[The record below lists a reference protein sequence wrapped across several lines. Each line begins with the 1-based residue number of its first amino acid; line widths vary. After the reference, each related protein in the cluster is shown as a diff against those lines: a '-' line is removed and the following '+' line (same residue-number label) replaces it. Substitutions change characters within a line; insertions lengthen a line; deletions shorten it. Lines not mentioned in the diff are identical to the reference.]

1 MPLLTASIAGKNQ
14 CPSFD
19 WLQGWHE
26 FSRPITECLKLSV
39 STTLNC
45 GIKKGEG
52 EGEGEGGR
60 NSNTNILSILKTIAT
75 FQKVTW
81 AIFYFLLQ
89 LPLLMPLKIVKIALF
104 IVLYN
109 INSSCKNLSVL
120 PSNWHKFQAN
130 CDKNRP
136 TAFIVDMENKRSHC
150 R

>member
-1 MPLLTASIAGKNQ
+1 M
-14 CPSFD
+14 
-19 WLQGWHE
+19 
-26 FSRPITECLKLSV
+26 
-39 STTLNC
+39 STTLDC
-45 GIKKGEG
+45 GIKKGGG
-52 EGEGEGGR
+52 EGER
-60 NSNTNILSILKTIAT
+60 NSNTYILSLLKTIT
-75 FQKVTW
+75 NFQKVTL
-81 AIFYFLLQ
+81 AIFHSLLQ

-150 R
+150 L

>member
-1 MPLLTASIAGKNQ
+1 M
-14 CPSFD
+14 
-19 WLQGWHE
+19 
-26 FSRPITECLKLSV
+26 

-45 GIKKGEG
+45 GMKKG
-52 EGEGEGGR
+52 GGGGGGGKELKHLH
-60 NSNTNILSILKTIAT
+60 SLFTKKDSHLSKSYMSD
-75 FQKVTW
+75 F
-81 AIFYFLLQ
+81 
-89 LPLLMPLKIVKIALF
+89 PLLSSITSFALF

-109 INSSCKNLSVL
+109 INSSCKNPSVL